1 MDRASMK
8 AHAKEQIKGKILIL
22 LAITLIISVAS
33 GAISFVLGPVGGIA
47 TLLIAGPI
55 AYAQVFIYL
64 GITNKSRVPKV
75 EDIIVGFKDDN
86 FLRTFVAYIR
96 LVVFVFL
103 WSLLFWI
110 PGIIKSISYSQMFY
124 LLAEDDKLD
133 PGEAQKQS
141 MEMMEGHKWEYFV
154 LGLSFIPWYLL
165 CGITLG
171 IASIWVVPYIQT
183 TLAEYHVRLVNGGK
197 PVAKEAK
204 VVKDSAKKSE
214 TKKSTKTTKKSTK
227 K

>member
-33 GAISFVLGPVGGIA
+33 GAISFILGPVGSIA
-47 TLLIAGPI
+47 TLLISGPI

-96 LVVFVFL
+96 LVVFTFL

-141 MEMMEGHKWEYFV
+141 LEMMEGHKWEYFV

-171 IASIWVVPYIQT
+171 IASIWVVPYVQT

-197 PVAKEAK
+197 PSAKEAK
-204 VVKDSAKKSE
+204 VVKKSE
-214 TKKSTKTTKKSTK
+214 TKKSTKSTK

>member
-33 GAISFVLGPVGGIA
+33 GAISFILGPVGGIA

-96 LVVFVFL
+96 LVVFTFL

-124 LLAEDDKLD
+124 LLAEDD
-133 PGEAQKQS
+133 
-141 MEMMEGHKWEYFV
+141 
-154 LGLSFIPWYLL
+154 
-165 CGITLG
+165 
-171 IASIWVVPYIQT
+171 
-183 TLAEYHVRLVNGGK
+183 
-197 PVAKEAK
+197 
-204 VVKDSAKKSE
+204 
-214 TKKSTKTTKKSTK
+214 
-227 K
+227 